1 MIPVSGYAAQQVNEP
16 LTPYGFERRDPRD
29 YDVMIEIQYCGI
41 CHTDIHQVRNEWGA
55 SNYPMVPGHEITG
68 IVTGLGQKATRYK
81 IGDKV
86 AIGCFIDS
94 CRKCNPCHQGLEQY
108 CVNGPT
114 LTYNSLEND
123 GQTLT
128 QGGYSDKIVVDEIV
142 VSF

>member
-94 CRKCNPCHQGLEQY
+94 CRKCNPCHQGLE
-108 CVNGPT
+108 
-114 LTYNSLEND
+114 
-123 GQTLT
+123 
-128 QGGYSDKIVVDEIV
+128 
-142 VSF
+142 